1 MIKTEKERTRKMTVA
16 QIQHLLCYLGYD
28 PGVCDGLHG
37 VNTQAAIK
45 AFQADYGLTADGI
58 AGAQTTKMLIGAV
71 AGTAAKVEK
80 PVDTMESG
88 GKTGTFWDDII
99 YFTREECRCK
109 CGGRYC
115 NGYPAEMGEETMRM
129 ADEIRRRA
137 GVPLSVNSGVRC
149 KQHNAEVDGVWNSL
163 HLTGQ
168 AIDLA
173 PIGGNISTTRLQE
186 IAEQVQVEK
195 MPERG
200 GLGRYDWGVHIDNGK
215 YSRWNG

>member
-1 MIKTEKERTRKMTVA
+1 MTVL
-16 QIQHLLCYLGYD
+16 QIQCLLTYLGYD
-28 PGVCDGLHG
+28 PGGIDGANG
-37 VNTQAAIK
+37 KNTIAAVK
-45 AFQADYGLTADGI
+45 RFQADYGLTVDGD
-58 AGAQTTKMLIGAV
+58 AGAATQKMLTGAV
-71 AGTAAKVEK
+71 AGTAVKVEK
-80 PVDTMESG
+80 PVDTAESG
-88 GKTGTFWDDII
+88 EKTGTFWDDIT
-99 YFTREECRCK
+99 YFARGECRCK

-149 KQHNAEVDGVWNSL
+149 KQHNADVGGVWNSL

-173 PIGGNISTTRLQE
+173 PIGGNISVAKLQE
-186 IAEQVQVEK
+186 IAKEVMAEK
-195 MPERG
+195 LPGRG
-200 GLGRYDWGVHIDNGK
+200 GLGTYQWGVHIDNGK